1 MTVKRLSR
9 IADISGAA
17 VPPRY
22 DPDAHGAGIV
32 HLGLGA
38 FHRAHQAAMTD
49 AALAES
55 GGDWRIVGV
64 SLRNRDVVDA
74 LEPQNGLYTLIER
87 GETGVSGRVIG
98 AISQVI
104 AADPAATLKALC
116 NPAIRIVTLTV
127 TEKGYGIDRATGLP
141 DPQNPVIATDLATP
155 DAPRSVLGLL
165 HAALSY
171 RKSNGVAPFTVL
183 CCDNLPNN
191 GQFLQKG
198 LVGFA
203 RLLESGLADWISRD
217 VAFPSCMVDRITPAA
232 GAETRNEAQLLTGC
246 IDLGAIETETFTQWV
261 IEDHFPE
268 GRPAWEHGGA
278 LFVRDVDSYER
289 MKLRM
294 LNGAHSMLAYSG
306 FLAGHRYVRDVMA
319 DPDLA
324 QLVRRHLTAAAR
336 TLDPLPAIS
345 FDTYANDLVARFN
358 NPSIAHETYQ
368 IAMDGT
374 EKLPQRIFAP
384 ALDAIENGFD
394 LRPFAFATAV
404 WMRYCLGVTDAG
416 DSYALRDPREA
427 EIARALKGIPRDA
440 GRISTALHE
449 EFAFIPKALVENSAW
464 RDCVADI
471 LNTVLEQGVAKAINL
486 EAARQS
492 KTI

>member
-1 MTVKRLSR
+1 MTVKRLTR
-9 IADISGAA
+9 IGDISGAA
-17 VPPRY
+17 LPPNY
-22 DPDAHGAGIV
+22 DPAAHGAGIV

-49 AALAES
+49 AALANA
-55 GGDWRIVGV
+55 GGDWRIIGV
-64 SLRNRDVVDA
+64 SLRNREVVDA
-74 LEPQNGLYTLIER
+74 LEPQNCLYTLIER
-87 GETGVSGRVIG
+87 DKTNVSGRVIG

-104 AADPAATLKALC
+104 AADPQATLQALC
-116 NPAIRIVTLTV
+116 DPAIRIVTLTV
-127 TEKGYGIDRATGLP
+127 TEKGYGIERSTGLP
-141 DPQNPVIATDLATP
+141 DPQNPVIAADLAAP
-155 DAPRSVLGLL
+155 DAPKAVLGLL
-165 HAALSY
+165 SAALGK
-171 RKSNGVAPFTVL
+171 RKANGVAPFTIL

-203 RLLESGLADWISRD
+203 RLHTPDLADWIAQN

-232 GAETRNEAQLLTGC
+232 GTETRNEAQRLTGC
-246 IDLGAIETETFTQWV
+246 IDLGAIETEPFTQWV
-261 IEDHFPE
+261 LEDHFPQ

-278 LFVRDVDSYER
+278 LFVQDVDGYER

-319 DPDLA
+319 DPELA
-324 QLVRRHLTAAAR
+324 RLVRRHLQATAQ
-336 TLDPLPAIS
+336 TLAPLPALS
-345 FDTYANDLVARFN
+345 FDTYAKDLEARFN

-384 ALDAIENGFD
+384 ALDAVENGFD
-394 LRPFAFATAV
+394 IRPFAFATAV

-416 DSYALRDPREA
+416 DPYALRDPRES
-427 EIARALKGIPRDA
+427 EIALALKGVPRNA
-440 GRISTALHE
+440 GLISTALHE
-449 EFAFIPKALVENSAW
+449 KLVLIPKDLIENCAW
-464 RDCVADI
+464 RGCVADI
-471 LNTVLEQGVAKAINL
+471 LNGILERGVAGAITL
-486 EAARQS
+486 EAAR
-492 KTI
+492 